1 MGLNLSFS
9 YGQTPLSPEEQ
20 DDLKIYSISTKEELD
35 ALEQENIEEA
45 SQWILNKKFSYTKI
59 LSEAFIKDLH
69 NRMYGNVWKWA
80 GKFRN
85 SEKNI
90 GCKSYLIP
98 SLLKQ
103 LLDDTL
109 FWIENESYHPDEI
122 AIRFKHRL
130 GSIHCFPNGNGRHSR
145 LMADIIISKIF
156 NLNTFTWGKYNNL
169 PLEDIR
175 KLYIH
180 SLREADNNNFEHLIS
195 FAKS

>member
-1 MGLNLSFS
+1 MRWQFFVFVSMFYVLTECCFAITAN
-9 YGQTPLSPEEQ
+9 
-20 DDLKIYSISTKEELD
+20 
-35 ALEQENIEEA
+35 
-45 SQWILNKKFSYTKI
+45 KI

-122 AIRFKHRL
+122 AIRFKHHL
-130 GSIHCFPNGNGRHSR
+130 VSIHCFPNGNGRHSR

-156 NLNTFTWGKYNNL
+156 NLNTFTWGKYHKL
-169 PLEDIR
+169 SLEGIR